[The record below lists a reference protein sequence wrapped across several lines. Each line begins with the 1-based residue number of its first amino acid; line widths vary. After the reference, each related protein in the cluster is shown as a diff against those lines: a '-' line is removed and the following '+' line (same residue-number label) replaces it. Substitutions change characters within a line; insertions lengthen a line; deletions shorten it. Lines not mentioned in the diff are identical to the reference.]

1 MRYRSRTEIISVILD
16 AANGGATK
24 TKIMY
29 HAFLS
34 YAQMKEY
41 LRVLTENN
49 LLNYNVDT
57 QTFKTTEKGLR
68 FLDAYAQM
76 SDVMKTEQQGQQT
89 MVNPKERIFE
99 KNTIDGYDM

>member
-34 YAQMKEY
+34 YSQMKEY

-57 QTFKTTEKGLR
+57 QTFKTTEKGLM
-68 FLDAYAQM
+68 FLDTFNQM
-76 SDVMKTEQQGQQT
+76 DSMIKTPSLPQEQEQ
-89 MVNPKERIFE
+89 V
-99 KNTIDGYDM
+99 

>member
-1 MRYRSRTEIISVILD
+1 MEPAKKKDMRYRSRTEIISVILD
-16 AANGGATK
+16 AANGATK

-49 LLNYNVDT
+49 YL
-57 QTFKTTEKGLR
+57 
-68 FLDAYAQM
+68 
-76 SDVMKTEQQGQQT
+76 
-89 MVNPKERIFE
+89 
-99 KNTIDGYDM
+99 TIT

>member
-1 MRYRSRTEIISVILD
+1 MRYRSRTDIISEILD

-29 HAFLS
+29 QAFIS
-34 YAQMKEY
+34 YSQMKEY

-49 LLNYNVDT
+49 LLNYDLYT

-68 FLDAYAQM
+68 FLHTYNQM
-76 SDVMKTEQQGQQT
+76 D
-89 MVNPKERIFE
+89 
-99 KNTIDGYDM
+99 DMIKAAPLP